1 VLFCTSRSVDRL
13 VGWWPPRIPSP
24 VTVAPLPP
32 TDDFLQEAQRLGLV
46 FDEPDLPQLGRYLA
60 LLIDANARFNLTAV
74 DEPGAAWRR
83 HILDSLTLLPVIH
96 ESVQGVDG
104 QALRL
109 IDVGSGGGLPGL
121 PLAIVLPDVQVT
133 LLEPTGKKAAFLR
146 ETAATLGLTNVTVL
160 SDRAEKV
167 GRDKARHREKY
178 DVVTSRAVGA
188 LPMLIELMAPL
199 ARPGGLVLA
208 IKGAKA
214 DEELALA
221 SYAIGLLGTRHAGTV
236 ETPTGRIIVMEKAS
250 RTPNLYPRGDGEP
263 KRAPIK
269 APQLAGKQ
277 AGKQAEKQPPAP
289 QPTPELTPEEG
300 S

>member
-1 VLFCTSRSVDRL
+1 MLPLR
-13 VGWWPPRIPSP
+13 PS
-24 VTVAPLPP
+24 
-32 TDDFLQEAQRLGLV
+32 DDFLQEAQRLGLA

-83 HILDSLTLLPVIH
+83 HILDSLTLLPVIQ
-96 ESVQGVDG
+96 EGVQAAEG
-104 QALRL
+104 QPLRL

-133 LLEPTGKKAAFLR
+133 LLEPTGKKATFLR
-146 ETAATLGLTNVTVL
+146 ETAEALGLANVTVL

-178 DVVTSRAVGA
+178 DIVTSRAVGA

-214 DEELALA
+214 DEELAQA

-236 ETPTGRIIVMEKAS
+236 ETPTGRIIVLEKAS

-269 APQLAGKQ
+269 APVKAGR
-277 AGKQAEKQPPAP
+277 PAQVP
-289 QPTPELTPEEG
+289 ARDTEMTPEEG
-300 S
+300 Q